1 MFENKKLS
9 FGGSIACHQM
19 ADENTGDPQLG
30 LII

>member
-19 ADENTGDPQLG
+19 TDENTGDPQ
-30 LII
+30 